1 MQTFSLK
8 ARLCVLLNG
17 RRLVLVNRLMDRR
30 LAFKDDFGEQV
41 LFAEPEFYRL
51 YEQKQLALDS
61 EQPYIE
67 SVPLVASA
75 PPDLTCFPKKHSD
88 EALRRRSYL
97 NALFEP
103 DGSMLPSNKEL
114 RTRIA
119 AIACV
124 IEDQKRPPS
133 PPTVRRWARRYGKT
147 RCVVRLVPQH
157 CAKGRAVVI
166 RDELETLLQAVLE
179 EHYLKPER
187 PTISQVYGA
196 FKLRVDAANKERLP
210 SQQIVLPSEMT
221 LRRYI
226 DRLDQYQLECK
237 RLGKHAADR
246 KHRNAIGRL
255 DVEAILDRWEID
267 HTLLDILIVDPK
279 TGEVI
284 GRPYI
289 TVILDRHSRMIMGFL
304 IHLSAPNTE
313 SVLRTIERAI
323 RPKQAWLANYPDVV
337 NEWRACGLP
346 RYCVPDN
353 AAEFHAFG
361 LVAAFNELGIELL
374 FPRSRGPQMKGAVE
388 RFFRTM
394 AVDLIHRIAGTTF
407 SNPRER
413 GDYPAEQ
420 LACITL
426 GDLNAMVTKWIV
438 DCYHQRP
445 HQGLSDRAP
454 ASVWLEGEADRTPRL
469 PVDLDELECILSNR
483 VSPRLHHYGVE
494 VDCQQYHSDELAELR
509 LRLGHEASVDVRF
522 RDELGHIWVRDPY
535 RNLFFQVPNKD
546 KRMVGV
552 SRDLY
557 KQARDRVK
565 QEKGNPNDNDAVLVA
580 YHQIMIDAE
589 EAKRS
594 NKLRKRRAAAQVR
607 LDKEGRERQPSLP
620 AAEPKSTQASL
631 AFEFDDSAPTFDIH
645 PRSF

>member
-8 ARLCVLLNG
+8 ARLCILLNG

-51 YEQKQLALDS
+51 YERKQIVLDP
-61 EQPYIE
+61 EQPYLE
-67 SVPLVASA
+67 SVPLVTSA
-75 PPDLTCFPKKHSD
+75 PPDLTCFPSKHAD
-88 EALRRRSYL
+88 EALRRHSYL

-103 DGSMLPSNKEL
+103 DGSMLPNDKEL
-114 RTRIA
+114 RKRIA

-124 IEDQKRPPS
+124 IDDKKRPPS

-196 FKLRVDAANKERLP
+196 FKLRVDAANNERLP
-210 SQQIVLPSEMT
+210 SQQLVLPSEMT

-267 HTLLDILIVDPK
+267 HTLLDIQIVDPK

-284 GRPYI
+284 GRPYV
-289 TVILDRHSRMIMGFL
+289 TVVLDRYSRMIMGFL

-361 LVAAFNELGIELL
+361 LVAAFNDLGIELL

-388 RFFRTM
+388 RFFRTL
-394 AVDLIHRIAGTTF
+394 AQDLIHRLPGTTF

-426 GDLNAMVTKWIV
+426 ADLNAMVTKWIV

-445 HQGLSDRAP
+445 HQGLGGRAP
-454 ASVWLEGEADRTPRL
+454 APVWLEGEVGRTPRL

-483 VSPRLHHYGVE
+483 LTVRLHHYGVE

-509 LRLGHEASVDVRF
+509 LRLGHEARIDVRF
-522 RDELGHIWVRDPY
+522 RDDLGYVWVRDPH
-535 RNLFFQVPNKD
+535 RNLFFQVLNKD
-546 KRMVGV
+546 KRMLGK

-557 KQARDRVK
+557 RQARERVK
-565 QEKGNPNDNDAVLVA
+565 QEKGNANDNDAVLVA
-580 YHQIMIDAE
+580 YHQIMADADQ
-589 EAKRS
+589 AQRS
-594 NKLRKRRAAAQVR
+594 NKLRKRRAAALVK
-607 LDKEGRERQPSLP
+607 LDKEGSERQS
-620 AAEPKSTQASL
+620 KSDETELKPRQMPIR
-631 AFEFDDSAPTFDIH
+631 FEFNENLPTFDIR
-645 PRSF
+645 PRGF

>member
-8 ARLCVLLNG
+8 ARLCILLNG

-51 YEQKQLALDS
+51 YEQKQLALDP

-67 SVPLVASA
+67 SVPLVTSA

-103 DGSMLPSNKEL
+103 DGSMLPSDKEL

-124 IEDQKRPPS
+124 IEDEKRPPS

-179 EHYLKPER
+179 VHYLKPER
-187 PTISQVYGA
+187 PTISQVYGE
-196 FKLRVDAANKERLP
+196 FKLRVDAANNERLP

-255 DVEAILDRWEID
+255 DVEEILDRWEID

-289 TVILDRHSRMIMGFL
+289 TVVLDRHSRMIMGFL
-304 IHLSAPNTE
+304 IHLSTPNTE

-323 RPKQAWLANYPDVV
+323 RPKQAWLASYPDVV

-374 FPRSRGPQMKGAVE
+374 FPRSRGPEMKGAVE

-394 AVDLIHRIAGTTF
+394 AEDLIHRLAGTTF

-413 GDYPAEQ
+413 GDYPSEQ

-426 GDLNAMVTKWIV
+426 ADLNALVTKWIV

-445 HQGLSDRAP
+445 HRGLNGRAP
-454 ASVWLEGEADRTPRL
+454 APVWLEGEVDRTPRL

-535 RNLFFQVPNKD
+535 RNLFFQVPNRD
-546 KRMVGV
+546 KRMTGK

-557 KQARDRVK
+557 KQARERVK
-565 QEKGNPNDNDAVLVA
+565 EEKGDPNDNDAVLVA
-580 YHQIMIDAE
+580 YHQIMVDAE
-589 EAKRS
+589 EAQRS
-594 NKLRKRRAAAQVR
+594 NKLRKRRTAAQVR
-607 LDKEGRERQPSLP
+607 LDKEGRERQPSIP
-620 AAEPKSTQASL
+620 ATERKSTQANL